1 MYERT
6 PSSGPA
12 LRHEV
17 KETAIGRRCTR
28 KRKGEAANEVA
39 RVARGESE

>member
-1 MYERT
+1 MSAP

-17 KETAIGRRCTR
+17 KETAIGRRCIR
-28 KRKGEAANEVA
+28 KRKGEATNEVA
-39 RVARGESE
+39 RATRGERK